1 MRLKLYR
8 GRYYAVWTE
17 AGKTR
22 RTALRTTDRSEAEQR
37 LADLNKCQPSESVGE
52 IYRDYLADL
61 PHRQK
66 DPERAAHA
74 WKALEGTFGALRPD
88 QVTRHLCRQYV
99 AQRRLKRR
107 ADGTIAKELDCLR
120 AALRWHNKNNAAEIE
135 APPRPDPRDRW
146 LTRQEY
152 SRLRTAAK
160 EVGLHTWLFVVLAI
174 ATAGRQKAILEL
186 TWDRVDFE
194 RGQIHLGKKRGGK
207 ARAIVPMNRHSRRAL
222 SLAKRLAQSRRV
234 IEWAGNP
241 VSSIKRSFESAC
253 KKADLYDVTP
263 HVLRHTAAVW
273 MAERGVDMN
282 VIAQYLGHSDPRIT
296 FRVYARYS
304 PGYLKH
310 AAEALE

>member
-1 MRLKLYR
+1 MRLKRYR

-17 AGKTR
+17 DG
-22 RTALRTTDRSEAEQR
+22 RTKRIALRTADRGEAEQQF
-37 LADLNKCQPSESVGE
+37 ADLIACKPSETVGE

-61 PHRQK
+61 PHRDK
-66 DPERAAHA
+66 DPERAEHA
-74 WKALEGTFGALRPD
+74 WKALKDTFGALRPN

-99 AQRRLKRR
+99 AQRRLQRR
-107 ADGTIAKELDCLR
+107 TDGTIAKELDCLR
-120 AALRWHNKNNAAEIE
+120 AALRWQNKNSPAEIE
-135 APPRPDPRDRW
+135 IPPRPDPRDRW
-146 LTRQEY
+146 LTREEY

-160 EVGLHTWLFVVLAI
+160 QVGLHIWLFVVLAI

-194 RGQIHLGKKRGGK
+194 RGEIHLGRKRGGK
-207 ARAIVPMNRHSRRAL
+207 PRAIVPMNKHARRAL
-222 SLAKRLAQSRRV
+222 SLARNVATCPQV
-234 IEWAGNP
+234 IEWSGHS
-241 VSSIKRSFESAC
+241 VKSVKRGFATAC
-253 KKADLYDVTP
+253 KKAELEDVTP

-304 PGYLKH
+304 PGYLIH
-310 AAEALE
+310 AAQALE